1 MITIDAC
8 VLEKAAFACFGNKL
22 EDSFKRLLFLNID
35 KYVRENPNCTANQCY
50 YKVLEIMAV
59 ERSDFD
65 AAVRAM
71 KTPFQRLAI
80 NKFARHGKQHI
91 HLIPADSENWSA
103 WVQTVIEKYPE
114 LTIWVNG

>member
-1 MITIDAC
+1 MSTIDAC

-35 KYVRENPNCTANQCY
+35 KYVSENPNCTANQCY
-50 YKVLEIMAV
+50 FKVLEIMAV
-59 ERSDFD
+59 ERPDFD

-80 NKFARHGKQHI
+80 HSYVRNKKAFT
-91 HLIPADSENWSA
+91 HLVPADSENWNA
-103 WVQTVIEKYPE
+103 WVQTVTENYPE